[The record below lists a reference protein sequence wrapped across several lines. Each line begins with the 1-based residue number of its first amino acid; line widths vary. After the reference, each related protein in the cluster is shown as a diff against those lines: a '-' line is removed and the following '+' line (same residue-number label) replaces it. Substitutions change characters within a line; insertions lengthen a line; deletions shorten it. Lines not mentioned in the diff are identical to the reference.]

1 MVKTPVCGQSPNAL
15 PCYIFRR
22 ELQRYPML
30 KTEQL
35 SSPIRISQHLLL
47 PGKLQIHFV
56 AFQGCLHPPHLK
68 LSIPNAA
75 VEVPNQLLLVGNFIL

>member
-1 MVKTPVCGQSPNAL
+1 MVKTPVCGQSPNVL
-15 PCYIFRR
+15 PCYIFRQ
-22 ELQRYPML
+22 ELCYLTL